1 MILTNCGFKPIYN
14 SKNSNF
20 EIIEIENK
28 NENKNSFFIEK
39 LTSDLAEKALGHI
52 DEINKYGGMTE
63 AIEKNIPKMRIE
75 ESATKVQARIDSSEK
90 TVVGVNKFTL
100 SDNEEEKKDI
110 LGQELNGELKKLFG
124 KKDNCLSSGEWDEIC
139 MLNLCFDI
147 NEEMS
152 GKFRINELGYDMNK
166 YVSYDKGCYRGQEI
180 IARLTYL
187 GKKTKKVVVFN
198 SRFEEITNADD
209 RPIGKKICSL
219 DSKDKE
225 YSHFF
230 VESTD
235 YFSEGKKITPVT
247 NQWDLA
253 LDQ

>member
-1 MILTNCGFKPIYN
+1 MSSVMANYYQL
-14 SKNSNF
+14 KNY
-20 EIIEIENK
+20 
-28 NENKNSFFIEK
+28 
-39 LTSDLAEKALGHI
+39 T
-52 DEINKYGGMTE
+52 
-63 AIEKNIPKMRIE
+63 AITVKG
-75 ESATKVQARIDSSEK
+75 DSSKELLQGQVSCDLNLEK
-90 TVVGVNKFTL
+90 DYYDGLFCDEKGYVITNAAILFDEYYYIIVKDEVSSILMSELKKFGQFFDC
-100 SDNEEEKKDI
+100 SIEEEKKDI

-124 KKDNCLSSGEWDEIC
+124 RKDTCLNSAEWDEIC
-139 MLNLCFDI
+139 MLNFCFDI

-152 GKFRINELGYDMNK
+152 GKFRVNELGYDVNN

-187 GKKTKKVVVFN
+187 GKKTKKVIVFN
-198 SRFEEITNADD
+198 SDFEEITNADN

-247 NQWDLA
+247 NQWDLD

>member
-1 MILTNCGFKPIYN
+1 MSVKKFGQ
-14 SKNSNF
+14 
-20 EIIEIENK
+20 
-28 NENKNSFFIEK
+28 FFDC
-39 LTSDLAEKALGHI
+39 S
-52 DEINKYGGMTE
+52 
-63 AIEKNIPKMRIE
+63 IE
-75 ESATKVQARIDSSEK
+75 EV
-90 TVVGVNKFTL
+90 
-100 SDNEEEKKDI
+100 KKDI

-124 KKDNCLSSGEWDEIC
+124 KKDNCLDSGEWDEIC

-198 SRFEEITNADD
+198 SGFEEITNADD
-209 RPIGKKICSL
+209 RPIGKKIFSL

-247 NQWDLA
+247 NQWDLD
-253 LDQ
+253 LDCKNFSFNASHPKNTEFAENGEVWTSNIFIISISCFFVLKYPNIKFCFFLS